1 MGKSR
6 QPGRDHDTVCIA
18 TATVSESENK
28 ATGLPIQTLD
38 VDVLDPG
45 YQALLEPPP
54 VSREVLHRAWLECF
68 ESTRPIMIGKGVAGR
83 RRRDVRSEAV
93 RFQVSFAAGLGNT
106 RPELHRTSKNAMLD
120 IASRKMRG
128 QGKTVGSRS
137 DDCD

>member
-1 MGKSR
+1 MRKSR
-6 QPGRDHDTVCIA
+6 QPCRDYDTICIA
-18 TATVSESENK
+18 AAAVSEGENK

-45 YQALLEPPP
+45 YQVLLEPAP

-68 ESTRPIMIGKGVAGR
+68 ESTRPIMIGKGIAGR

-93 RFQVSFAAGLGNT
+93 RFQVSFATSLGNT
-106 RPELHRTSKNAMLD
+106 RPELHWASKNAMLD
-120 IASRKMRG
+120 IAGRQMRG

-137 DDCD
+137 NDCD